1 MELLRPDLTIFLDIT
16 PEESMRRVA
25 RRGETERYETA
36 DKQTRIRENYYKLF
50 ERFGAQE
57 HLVIV
62 KSEEEKER
70 TQANVRRA
78 VWSLFGG
85 RNDG

>member
-1 MELLRPDLTIFLDIT
+1 MELLRPYFTIFLAIT
-16 PEESMRRVA
+16 PDETMRRVA

-36 DKQTRIRENYYKLF
+36 DKQTKIRENYYKLF

-62 KSEEEKER
+62 RSEAEKER
-70 TQANVRRA
+70 TQANVRKA